1 MECEGEGKR
10 EEVVLG
16 EEAYKGDYGIDQ
28 GFDEDGLV
36 LNWLEIAVVNEN
48 ERTGEGVAV
57 VEELEEEAFCEL
69 KDIDDNVEFEVE
81 VVCEEVELGIK
92 MGVFYEELRE

>member
-16 EEAYKGDYGIDQ
+16 KEEYKGDCGIDQ
-28 GFDEDGLV
+28 RFDKGGLV

-48 ERTGEGVAV
+48 ERTGEGVEV

-69 KDIDDNVEFEVE
+69 KDIDDNVELEVDM
-81 VVCEEVELGIK
+81 VCEVVELGIK
-92 MGVFYEELRE
+92 KGVFIEELRG